1 MTPAPYR
8 FEPLS
13 EAHDRG
19 AFHCGEEALDRYFQT
34 QVTQDIRRRITNC
47 FVVVEAVTGQ
57 VAAYYTLSAASVAL
71 TELPPEET
79 KRLPRYPTLPAVR
92 IGRLAVDGKFQ
103 GRGLAA
109 AMLMNA
115 AHRTMQDAAAAYT
128 LLVDA
133 RNDRAVAFYQHHG
146 FRALES
152 QARTL
157 FLPCGDGPEG
167 SPQKAAH

>member
-1 MTPAPYR
+1 MTPALFR
-8 FEPLS
+8 FEPLG
-13 EAHDRG
+13 EEHDRG

-34 QVTQDIRRRITNC
+34 QVTQDIRRRVTNC
-47 FVVVEAVTGQ
+47 FVVVEAVPSQ

-71 TELPPEET
+71 TELPSEVT

-92 IGRLAVDGKFQ
+92 IGRLAVDEKFH

-115 AHRTMQDAAAAYT
+115 VHRTLQDAAAAFT

-133 RNDRAVAFYQHHG
+133 RNDRAVTFYQHHG
-146 FRALES
+146 FAALES
-152 QARTL
+152 QPRTL
-157 FLPCGDGPEG
+157 FLPLATA
-167 SPQKAAH
+167 QKALLKKAAH